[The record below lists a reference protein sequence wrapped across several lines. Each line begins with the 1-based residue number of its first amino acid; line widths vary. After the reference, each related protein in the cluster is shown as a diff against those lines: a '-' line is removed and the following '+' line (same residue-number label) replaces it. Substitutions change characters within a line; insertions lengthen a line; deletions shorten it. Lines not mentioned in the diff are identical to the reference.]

1 MKQTGLFLAV
11 MAALCLFAR
20 SAPARPLAYEDLIAF
35 DRIGS
40 LAVSPDGGRMA
51 FEVTDY
57 LLAGNTKNR
66 DIWLVGR
73 DGSGLRRLT
82 AADGYDGAPC
92 WSPDGGTIAF
102 VSDRDGTA
110 QVWTIAVDG
119 GEAVKLTDI
128 ATGAGGPVWSPDG
141 ASILVTSDVHPACTD
156 QACNAE
162 AEKAFAERVV
172 KARVIESL
180 LYRHWNH
187 WREGKRSHVLLVPV
201 DGGEVTDLTPGDFD
215 VPPLSLGSRH
225 DYTFS
230 PDGAEVCF
238 VKNTDAMIATS
249 TNNDLFVVPTNG
261 GHAVRLTDSPANDN
275 SPHYSPDGRFI
286 AYRAMSRPGFEADRY
301 VLTLYDRATNRTR
314 PLTADLDRSVGRMAW
329 SVDSKKIFFCVQD
342 EGTNTIHSVEVKSGK
357 IQTIL
362 TGHTVI
368 ALAAGPS
375 AKELFLTAERFTR
388 PRELFRL
395 STDGKKL
402 SQITDLNGP
411 MLAGIEMNEAEDFRF
426 EGALGDEIHGF
437 LLKPPGFDASK
448 KYPLVVLVHG
458 GPQGAWEDEFHY
470 RWNAQMF
477 AAPGYVV
484 TMVNFHG
491 STGYGQAF
499 TDQISGDW
507 GGACYEDVMKGLD
520 YVLDNY
526 DFVDPDRVGAAGAS
540 FGGYM
545 VYWIAGHTDRFRC
558 LVSHDGVFNTESM
571 YGATEE
577 LWFPEWE
584 FKGVPWDA
592 DSLYRKW
599 SPHLSAGAYKTPMLV
614 IHGENDFRVPVTEGL
629 QAFTVLQRLGV
640 PSKLLYFPDED
651 HFVQKPQN
659 AQLWWKT
666 IHDWFA
672 QWLGEG

>member
-1 MKQTGLFLAV
+1 MKQTGLILAV
-11 MAALCLFAR
+11 TATLCLCTLPAL
-20 SAPARPLAYEDLIAF
+20 ARPLAYEDLIAF

-40 LAVSPDGGRMA
+40 LAVSPNGGRVA
-51 FEVTDY
+51 FELTDY
-57 LLAGNTKNR
+57 DLEGNSKNR

-73 DGSGLRRLT
+73 DGAGLRRLT
-82 AADGYDGAPC
+82 TADGYDGAPC
-92 WSPDGGTIAF
+92 WSPDGGKIAF
-102 VSDRDGTA
+102 VSDRDGTP

-128 ATGAGGPVWSPDG
+128 ATGAGGPAWSPDG
-141 ASILVTSDVHPACTD
+141 TSILFTSDVHPDCAD
-156 QACNAE
+156 QACNADKE
-162 AEKAFAERVV
+162 EAFAERTV

-187 WREGKRSHVLLVPV
+187 WREGKRSHVLLVPTV
-201 DGGEVTDLTPGDFD
+201 GGEVTDLTPGDLD
-215 VPPLSLGSRH
+215 SPPVSLGSRH

-238 VKNTDAMIATS
+238 VRNTDAVVAVS
-249 TNNDLFVVPTNG
+249 TNNDLFVVPTAG
-261 GHAVRLTDSPANDN
+261 GEAMRLTDSPANDN

-301 VLTLYDRATNRTR
+301 VLTLYDRASGKSR
-314 PLTADLDRSVGRMAW
+314 PLTADLDRSVGRIAW
-329 SVDSKKIFFCVQD
+329 SADSRKVFFSVQD
-342 EGTNTIHSVEVKSGK
+342 EGTNTIHSVGLKSGR
-357 IQTIL
+357 IRTVL
-362 TGHTVI
+362 TNHTVI

-375 AKELFLTAERFTR
+375 GKELFITAEDFTR
-388 PRELFRL
+388 PREIFRL

-402 SQITDLNGP
+402 TQITDINGP
-411 MLAGIEMNEAEDFRF
+411 MLEGIEMNKAEDFRF
-426 EGALGDEIHGF
+426 TGGLGDEIHGF

-507 GGACYEDVMKGLD
+507 GGACYDDVMKGLD
-520 YVLDNY
+520 YVLDHY
-526 DFVDPDRVGAAGAS
+526 DFVDADRVGAAGAS

-545 VYWIAGHTDRFRC
+545 VYWIAGHTDRFKC

-584 FKGVPWDA
+584 FKGLPWNP
-592 DSLYRKW
+592 DSLYRQW

-629 QAFTVLQRLGV
+629 QAFTALQRMGV

-666 IHDWFA
+666 VHDWFA

>member
-11 MAALCLFAR
+11 TAVLCLCAR
-20 SAPARPLAYEDLIAF
+20 PVPARPLAYEDLIAF

-57 LLAGNTKNR
+57 DLDGNTKNR
-66 DIWLVGR
+66 DIWLVTR

-82 AADGYDGAPC
+82 TADGYDGAPC
-92 WSPDGGTIAF
+92 WSPDGGKIAF

-110 QVWTIAVDG
+110 QIWTIAVDG

-141 ASILVTSDVHPACTD
+141 TSILVTSDVHPACTD

-201 DGGEVTDLTPGDFD
+201 DGGEVRDLTPGDFD
-215 VPPLSLGSRH
+215 TPPVSLGSRH

-238 VKNTDAMIATS
+238 VKNTDAVIATS
-249 TNNDLFVVPTNG
+249 TNNDLFVAPTTG
-261 GHAVRLTDSPANDN
+261 GNAVRLTDSPANDN

-314 PLTADLDRSVGRMAW
+314 PLTTDLDRSVGRMAW
-329 SVDSKKIFFCVQD
+329 SADSKKIFFSVQD
-342 EGTNTIHSVEVKSGK
+342 EGTNTIHTVEVKSGK

-362 TGHTVI
+362 TGHTI
-368 ALAAGPS
+368 ITLAAGPKG
-375 AKELFLTAERFTR
+375 KELFLTAEGFTR
-388 PRELFRL
+388 PREVFRL
-395 STDGKKL
+395 GTDGKKFT
-402 SQITDLNGP
+402 QITDLNGP
-411 MLAGIEMNEAEDFRF
+411 MLAGIEMNEAEEFRF
-426 EGALGDEIHGF
+426 IGGLGDEVHGF

-520 YVLDNY
+520 YVLDHY

-584 FKGVPWDA
+584 FKGLPWEA

-629 QAFTVLQRLGV
+629 QAFTALQRMGV

-666 IHDWFA
+666 VHDWFA